1 MKKRYIAYGSNMDE
15 RQMAHRCP
23 TARLLGQTSGAAMV
37 ALLFHIFD
45 GETTVAPMF
54 VAAGFAATG
63 AVVSASR
70 IRLPL
75 PEALRR
81 R

>member
-1 MKKRYIAYGSNMDE
+1 MIASAPQHRSGSASGML
-15 RQMAHRCP
+15 A

-63 AVVSASR
+63 ALVSASR